1 MSSLQSACMFE
12 DLSRNKEILPVVAV
26 SAVCVVFFLYHF
38 FTKQKYSLRFFEK
51 ISPRSVSR
59 HSLEFISEK
68 LTGFILFGSVPFA
81 LFVLFFKIPPQ
92 KLGFTP
98 GAISNYRYLV
108 LLLISV
114 AIITPYLL
122 SRYKK
127 KNLTRP
133 ELKVSIWE
141 PRHSI
146 LAASG
151 WIIYLS
157 GYEFVFRGV
166 LWFVCYDAYGF
177 WSASVINI
185 LLYSVVHIPKGKLMT
200 YGAIPLGA
208 LFCYLTHKT
217 GSFFPSFL
225 IHSAMSV
232 SNELFSAGS
241 KQSSPQ
247 KKPDRKS

>member
-1 MSSLQSACMFE
+1 MFE
-12 DLSRNKEILPVVAV
+12 DLPFNKEFLPVIAV
-26 SAVCVVFFLYHF
+26 TAVCIVFFLYYF
-38 FTKQKYSLRFFEK
+38 FTKQEYSLRFFEK
-51 ISPRSVSR
+51 ITPRSVSR

-68 LTGFILFGSVPFA
+68 LTGFVLFGLVPFV
-81 LFVLFFKIPPQ
+81 LFVLLFKIPPH
-92 KLGFTP
+92 KLGFTT
-98 GAISNYRYLV
+98 GLINDFKYLV
-108 LLLISV
+108 LLLLSI
-114 AIITPYLL
+114 AIIIPYFL
-122 SRYKK
+122 SLYKK
-127 KNLTRP
+127 KSMTRP
-133 ELKVSIWE
+133 ELKVSKWE
-141 PRHSI
+141 PRHKI

-151 WIIYLS
+151 WLIYLS

-177 WSASVINI
+177 WSAAVINV

-225 IHSAMSV
+225 IHLVMSV

-241 KQSSPQ
+241 KQLAPD
-247 KKPDRKS
+247 KKT